1 MGEGEGGGRGVGG
14 RGVIY
19 HLTFLGSER
28 EGEKLVFVWS
38 SPARQKHKGGR
49 AGHLF
54 ISAGHESTLQTFLKE
69 QRHETANFKQT
80 GSVVGKLVARLLL
93 AAL

>member
-1 MGEGEGGGRGVGG
+1 VGGG

-54 ISAGHESTLQTFLKE
+54 ISAGHESTS
-69 QRHETANFKQT
+69 RR
-80 GSVVGKLVARLLL
+80 S
-93 AAL
+93 